1 MYNDIRYK
9 YPKMLWG
16 KYTVE
21 IQEFFRNC
29 IGSKKS
35 RQNYEII
42 PQSLGFFFL
51 FLGPH

>member
-1 MYNDIRYK
+1 MTLGINILKCYGENILLKYK
-9 YPKMLWG
+9 NFLG
-16 KYTVE
+16 TALVL
-21 IQEFFRNC
+21 
-29 IGSKKS
+29 KKS